1 LRESLVIGR
10 PNVGKTLFTVNFA
23 EFLGQRRLEVMFRP
37 RDGAAYTRI
46 YTIPQARAELVDD
59 TPHRTL
65 ILQSIIIKVPKGK
78 SLRKVVLTDST
89 GLTDDVHP
97 SSAVRRAMADT
108 IRGVTGALVILHLI
122 DPVVGITGIDLDI
135 ARYGKTVEGYVVL
148 ANKMDLPGRAERL
161 ADIARLVAPAP
172 VLGISALRK
181 TGFGEVRA
189 FVRRHF

>member
-1 LRESLVIGR
+1 
-10 PNVGKTLFTVNFA
+10 
-23 EFLGQRRLEVMFRP
+23 
-37 RDGAAYTRI
+37 
-46 YTIPQARAELVDD
+46 
-59 TPHRTL
+59 
-65 ILQSIIIKVPKGK
+65 
-78 SLRKVVLTDST
+78 
-89 GLTDDVHP
+89 
-97 SSAVRRAMADT
+97 MADT

-189 FVRRHF
+189 FVRRHL